1 MTFLQQTRAAAAR
14 TVLKA
19 LARRNMTGEYCPTAA
34 DALEAVKRFLIPGTS
49 VSWGGS
55 ASLEEIGA
63 MEAIRESGCTVLDRH
78 AASSPEEEE
87 EIYRRLLFCDT
98 YFMSANAVTM
108 DGVLVNIDGNANRV
122 AALCFGPRK
131 VVLVVGM
138 NKVAADL
145 ESAVSRARNTA
156 GPTNATRLGLSTPC
170 VSVGRCCNCQS
181 EDCICCQVV
190 ITRRSRRPNRIH
202 VILVGEDLGF

>member
-1 MTFLQQTRAAAAR
+1 MTFLQQTRAAAAQ

-19 LARRNMTGEYCPTAA
+19 LARRNMTGEYCPAAA

-49 VSWGGS
+49 
-55 ASLEEIGA
+55 IGA

-156 GPTNATRLGLSTPC
+156 GPANATRLGLSTPC